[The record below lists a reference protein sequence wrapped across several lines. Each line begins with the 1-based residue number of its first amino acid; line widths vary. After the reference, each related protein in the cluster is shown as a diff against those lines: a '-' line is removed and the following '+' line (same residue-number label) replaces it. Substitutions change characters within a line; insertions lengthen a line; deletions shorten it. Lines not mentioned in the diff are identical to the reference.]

1 MTVGPVDR
9 DEQTAAFFDGTAAG
23 QLLLR
28 RCPDG
33 HYSEPQAAQ
42 CSACGSLELEWA
54 AASGGASLVS
64 WAVSWSGDAATV
76 LVIAELDEGPWWWS
90 QLAGGD
96 PAGLSVG
103 ARLTLA
109 FARPDTGPDGTAH
122 EAVPVFELAG

>member
-42 CSACGSLELEWA
+42 CTTCGRLALEWA

-64 WAVSWSGDAATV
+64 WAVSWFGDVATV

-90 QLAGGD
+90 QLAGAE
-96 PAGLSVG
+96 PAGLSAG
-103 ARLTLA
+103 TRLRLA
-109 FARPDTGPDGTAH
+109 FARPDTGPGETAH